1 VFEHG
6 GPSKSIPVVDLSSD
20 EEDIFPDTSQDEEF
34 AKKLF
39 GDLNRELLGLPGDN
53 NIIVLSGSDKEEEVH
68 EEDTVNAEDTC
79 PPKR

>member
-6 GPSKSIPVVDLSSD
+6 GPSKSILVVDLSSD
-20 EEDIFPDTSQDEEF
+20 EEDIFPDTSRDEEF

-53 NIIVLSGSDKEEEVH
+53 NIIVLSGSDEEEEVH

>member
-6 GPSKSIPVVDLSSD
+6 GPSKSILVVDLSSD

-53 NIIVLSGSDKEEEVH
+53 NIIVLSGSDEEEEVH
-68 EEDTVNAEDTC
+68 EEDIVNAEDTC